1 MSGFRVA
8 GALFLSLALIAGAA
22 GLGYMVYNAGVAQ
35 GAAQAGGQL
44 APSAGLAMPHYGY
57 PMWHYPFGFGFLGC
71 LAPLFFLFLV
81 FFAFRMVFGFGRRWH
96 GGPWGWH
103 RGPWGSDEMRARFRE
118 KAERWHR
125 EMHGEGEG
133 EAKA

>member
-8 GALFLSLALIAGAA
+8 GALFLALALIAGAA

-44 APSAGLAMPHYGY
+44 APSTGAAMPYYAFAPY
-57 PMWHYPFGFGFLGC
+57 PYHPFGFLGC
-71 LAPLFFLFLV
+71 LVPLFFLFLV

-96 GGPWGWH
+96 GGPWGW
-103 RGPWGSDEMRARFRE
+103 RGGPWGSDEMRKRWSE
-118 KAERWHR
+118 KAEEWHR
-125 EMHGEGEG
+125 RQHGEAEQ
-133 EAKA
+133 ESKV